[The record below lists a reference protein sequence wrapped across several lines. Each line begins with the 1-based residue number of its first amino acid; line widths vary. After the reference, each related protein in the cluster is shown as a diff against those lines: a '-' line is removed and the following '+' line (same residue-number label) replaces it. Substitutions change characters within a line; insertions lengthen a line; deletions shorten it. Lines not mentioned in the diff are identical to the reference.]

1 MNALQLT
8 LLTIVVGLLCG
19 LQIASARGPSG
30 R

>member
-8 LLTIVVGLLCG
+8 LLTIVVGLLSG
-19 LQIASARGPSG
+19 LQIATARGPSG

>member
-1 MNALQLT
+1 MDVLQLT

-19 LQIASARGPSG
+19 LQVASARGPSG